1 MQISQ
6 RPSAAPTTTK
16 GSGGIPGAQISE
28 STITY
33 AEYSAGLILIG
44 LLIYGAIVLLNR
56 SRNRR
61 KRSKKLMEIKN
72 QIRSGSVG

>member
-1 MQISQ
+1 
-6 RPSAAPTTTK
+6 
-16 GSGGIPGAQISE
+16 
-28 STITY
+28 
-33 AEYSAGLILIG
+33 
-44 LLIYGAIVLLNR
+44 LNR